1 MAIHSHSDTK
11 PLTKPGS
18 IFADAYPDSL
28 LEIFAILVARFENR
42 KNESDSSEKQPE
54 EGLLPDLIAE
64 ASSLLTT
71 HGGTVIQSSDGALQA
86 YYHIGKNAVKAAIA
100 LRHALGIY
108 NASKNLQSPFH
119 VKIGV
124 DYGEI
129 IRDTDNL
136 QGNTV
141 ENAHLLSDIASP
153 DEICVSWPVF
163 NLSKDLPAV
172 YFEMVHPWNRKKIP
186 EGFEIYRIVWK
197 PTQKTSCLYCVILC
211 FRPIW
216 KLWDQTFADIWEDL
230 ISNGQTLWG
239 GHSDQKEILDDRS
252 IVLILK
258 SMESIL
264 PLSMAVS
271 KFLRKRIQN
280 STTSLIPIQIIA
292 DIGPYGENWQART
305 NGLPP
310 LWEKLNPG
318 YLYIS
323 EQTYAS
329 LQQKIEIPG
338 NAIHRTYSGQSFYQV
353 GLDNELPS
361 QETKRFLYQKALVQ
375 GDLLPCFYCGDRKHH
390 PTKCPSKNI
399 PETTGALNQLG
410 YCSIDELNDIFYHHI
425 IGENGPG
432 VNPQV
437 EDSLSL
443 PASGFFE
450 LKRVFQLRFFR
461 SFWNTTNEEWN
472 NIRKSRNKSEGGLIW
487 LAQDSLRVSELTKA
501 ESMLVSAMNKYP
513 LDYRVYVASGFLDI
527 EKDDLSR
534 AEHDFSE
541 AYAIAKTNVQKAFTL
556 LLLSRLYW
564 ITGNLD
570 KAYEKVQRIYS
581 LNVDSVDAM
590 YQDVLLKLFQGKE
603 KLACQRLS
611 RLVQEDREFFVA
623 AMIDPDLAPYSG
635 IVGDTLEIILN
646 RARQDAQSA
655 VSDADNEYE
664 LSKVVLGKSDLNDIQ
679 ILQTKIE
686 QLLNKDS
693 YCGYLDIIDHCNS
706 IITTCRKRTIHR
718 RREIWGILRE
728 LNKRL
733 ETNMMFVESYP
744 YKSMVRSCRQQLVH
758 SSEKIRHVQSIG
770 PALSQEQLAA
780 CHNLYEELTKEWD
793 SLESKLRGLNCFLQF
808 CKASLHFLRWS
819 GTFMAI
825 TWFLGLFLFPLI
837 IYYLNAFL
845 SGFATL
851 TFSNVWFYQKN
862 CVLFGSLAGI
872 GVALAITIKSLFK
885 K

>member
-1 MAIHSHSDTK
+1 MAIHPHSDTK
-11 PLTKPGS
+11 PLTKPAS

-42 KNESDSSEKQPE
+42 KNASDSSEKQLE
-54 EGLLPDLIAE
+54 EALLPDLIVE

-71 HGGTVIQSSDGALQA
+71 HGGTVVQSPGGALQA
-86 YYHIGKNAVKAAIA
+86 YFRVGKDAVKAAIA
-100 LRHALGIY
+100 LRHALGDY
-108 NASKNLQSPFH
+108 NASKNLQNPFH

-124 DYGEI
+124 EYGEI

-136 QGNTV
+136 QGSAV
-141 ENAHLLSDIASP
+141 ENAQLLSDIASP

-163 NLSKDLPAV
+163 NFSKDLPAV
-172 YFEMVHPWNRKKIP
+172 HFEMVHPWNRKKIP
-186 EGFEIYRIVWK
+186 DGFEIYRIVWN
-197 PTQKTSCLYCVILC
+197 PTHKTSSLPCIILC

-216 KLWDQTFADIWEDL
+216 KLWDQAFANIWEDL
-230 ISNGQTLWG
+230 INNGQTLWG
-239 GHSDQKEILDDRS
+239 ERRDQEEILDDRS

-258 SMESIL
+258 RMESIV

-271 KFLRKRIQN
+271 GFLRKRIRN
-280 STTSLIPIQIIA
+280 STAGLIPIQIIA
-292 DIGPYGENWQART
+292 DIRPYGENWQAQT
-305 NGLPP
+305 SGLPP

-323 EQTYAS
+323 EHAYAF
-329 LQQKIEIPG
+329 LQQKTEIPG
-338 NAIHRTYSGQSFYQV
+338 STIHRSYSGQSFYQV
-353 GLDNELPS
+353 ALDNELPS
-361 QETKRFLYQKALVQ
+361 QERKRFLYQKALIQ
-375 GDLLPCFYCGDRKHH
+375 GNFLPCFYCGDRKHQ

-399 PETTGALNQLG
+399 PETTAALNQLG

-425 IGENGPG
+425 IGENGQEENKPG
-432 VNPQV
+432 VNLPA

-450 LKRVFQLRFFR
+450 LKRIFQLRFFR

-472 NIRKSRNKSEGGLIW
+472 KVRKSRNKSEGGLIW

-513 LDYRVYVASGFLDI
+513 LDYRVYVASGFLHI
-527 EKDDLSR
+527 EKGDLSK

-570 KAYEKVQRIYS
+570 KAYEKVQRLFS
-581 LNVDSVDAM
+581 LNVDSTDAM
-590 YQDVLLKLFQGKE
+590 YQDVLIKLFQGKE

-611 RLVQEDREFFVA
+611 RLVQEDREFFVVA
-623 AMIDPDLAPYSG
+623 LIDPDLAPYSH
-635 IVGDTLEIILN
+635 IVGDTLGIILN

-655 VSDADNEYE
+655 MSDAENEYA
-664 LSKVVLGKSDLNDIQ
+664 LSKVVLGESDLNDIQ
-679 ILQTKIE
+679 ILQTRIE

-693 YCGYLDIIDHCNS
+693 YCSYLDIIDHCNS
-706 IITTCRKRTIHR
+706 IITTCRKGTIHR

-733 ETNMMFVESYP
+733 EANMMFVESYP
-744 YKSMVRSCRQQLVH
+744 YRAWCVHAANSWSTAVKKSVMFRASVLPFLKSNL
-758 SSEKIRHVQSIG
+758 RHVTVFTR
-770 PALSQEQLAA
+770 
-780 CHNLYEELTKEWD
+780 NL
-793 SLESKLRGLNCFLQF
+793 
-808 CKASLHFLRWS
+808 
-819 GTFMAI
+819 
-825 TWFLGLFLFPLI
+825 
-837 IYYLNAFL
+837 
-845 SGFATL
+845 
-851 TFSNVWFYQKN
+851 QKN
-862 CVLFGSLAGI
+862 GMASNQN
-872 GVALAITIKSLFK
+872 
-885 K
+885 